1 MIGCDTRTGMYG
13 ACNMC
18 PCCNCISMHCNRQSH
33 VPRMQSLQATSPPNR
48 TQRRHAG
55 NLHAWN
61 AAFAAATGSKRGA
74 AAHKHN
80 GDRHRQHKGEQQH
93 RWQLGESKQQIRAAD
108 TAVQALKCKVA
119 ARRSKATCSYTSR
132 RPQHSTTNTSQHHS
146 ERIDRGYRLMAT
158 LLFV

>member
-1 MIGCDTRTGMYG
+1 MVPATCVLAATAS
-13 ACNMC
+13 ACTATDNHMC
-18 PCCNCISMHCNRQSH
+18 PECNPCRQHHLLTEHSADTPGTFMHGMRH
-33 VPRMQSLQATSPPNR
+33 LQQP
-48 TQRRHAG
+48 Q
-55 NLHAWN
+55 
-61 AAFAAATGSKRGA
+61 AAKGGQQ
-74 AAHKHN
+74 HKQHN